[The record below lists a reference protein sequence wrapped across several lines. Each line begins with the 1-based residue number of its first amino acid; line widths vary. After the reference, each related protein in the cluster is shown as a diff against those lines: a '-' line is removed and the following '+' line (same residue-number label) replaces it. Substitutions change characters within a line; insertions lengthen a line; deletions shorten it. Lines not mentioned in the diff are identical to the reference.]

1 MFSCQHSLHYGVLLL
16 AALSNIVSGQQR
28 VIRKWLGGAL
38 GSLLPSG
45 ALLAYD
51 RTNST
56 SQLGAAAYYEVF
68 KPSANFGNQH
78 SNRAQGRFVLPNYI
92 KIKYKLS
99 RQMLLQPH
107 LYQTYLESRSTTV
120 NQPVDDIFAW
130 IISLKH

>member
-38 GSLLPSG
+38 GSILPSG

-68 KPSANFGNQH
+68 KPSTNFGNQH
-78 SNRAQGRFVLPNYI
+78 SNRAQGRSVLPNNI
-92 KIKYKLS
+92 KNN
-99 RQMLLQPH
+99 
-107 LYQTYLESRSTTV
+107 V
-120 NQPVDDIFAW
+120 
-130 IISLKH
+130 